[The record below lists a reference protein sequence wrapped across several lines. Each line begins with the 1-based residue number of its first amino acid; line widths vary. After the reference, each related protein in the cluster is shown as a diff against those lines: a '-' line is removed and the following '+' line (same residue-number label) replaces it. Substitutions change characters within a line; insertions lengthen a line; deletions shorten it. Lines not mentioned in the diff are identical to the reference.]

1 MERKKKGELT
11 AKVKGRH
18 YQRIRKAM
26 PYILSGPAM
35 ILMLVFTFLPM
46 LYLIYLSF
54 CSYDLI
60 SPISWVG
67 IANYARLFLVE
78 DSFWNALWN
87 TVVYTAAIV
96 VFMILFALML
106 SCWLQEDSKLDAFA
120 QRMMFLPHLCSGVAI
135 SLVFKWLMD
144 DEGLL
149 NAVLNFFRLPGLQ
162 WLNSSSTAMLSVII
176 VSLWKNM
183 GYYGLILLASLK
195 AIPTELGEAAALDNA
210 GPVRK
215 FFKITLPMLSPQL
228 FFLVITIT
236 IGSFKVFDSIRML
249 TEGGPGN
256 STDVLVFWIYR
267 KAFTGTIN
275 VGLASAAGVVLMV
288 ILMFLTMF
296 YFKALNKKVHYQ

>member
-1 MERKKKGELT
+1 
-11 AKVKGRH
+11 V
-18 YQRIRKAM
+18 
-26 PYILSGPAM
+26 LSGPSM
-35 ILMLVFTFLPM
+35 ILLLAFTFLPM
-46 LYLIYLSF
+46 IYLIYLSF
-54 CSYDLI
+54 NSYDLI
-60 SPISWVG
+60 SPMEWVG
-67 IANYARLFLVE
+67 ISNYERLFFVE

-87 TVVYTAAIV
+87 TVVYTVAIV
-96 VFMILFALML
+96 VFMIFFALLL
-106 SCWLQEDSKLDAFA
+106 SIWLQESTWLDGLA

-149 NAVLNFFRLPGLQ
+149 NAVLNFFQLPALR
-162 WLNSSSTAMLSVII
+162 WLNSSSTAMMSVII

-183 GYYGLILLASLK
+183 GYYALILLASLK
-195 AIPTELGEAAALDNA
+195 AIPAELGEAAALDKT
-210 GPVRK
+210 GPIKK
-215 FFKITLPMLSPQL
+215 FFKITLPMISPQL

-249 TEGGPGN
+249 TEGGLGN

-275 VGLASAAGVVLMV
+275 LGLASAAGVVLMF
-288 ILMFLTMF
+288 ILMVLTIF